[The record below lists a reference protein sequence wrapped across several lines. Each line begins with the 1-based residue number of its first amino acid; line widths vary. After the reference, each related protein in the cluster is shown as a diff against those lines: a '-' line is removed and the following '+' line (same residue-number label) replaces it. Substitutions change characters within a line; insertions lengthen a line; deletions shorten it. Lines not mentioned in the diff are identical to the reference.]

1 VQAQDLQNMTKLNRK
16 KFIKS
21 FHRSLKTELQQS
33 HVQSHANCCSKI
45 IKRKVLDNSD
55 HRTTFKKALYPC
67 VSSFQCLKKMFFL
80 NCSSAQCLSL
90 QLVLGV
96 SEEKLL
102 LQEFFCKD
110 SCVSVVVMRSID
122 HLHGLVLTVYTSAP
136 ALEHEICV
144 FRS

>member
-1 VQAQDLQNMTKLNRK
+1 
-16 KFIKS
+16 
-21 FHRSLKTELQQS
+21 
-33 HVQSHANCCSKI
+33 
-45 IKRKVLDNSD
+45 
-55 HRTTFKKALYPC
+55 
-67 VSSFQCLKKMFFL
+67 MFFL

-102 LQEFFCKD
+102 LQEFFCKF

-122 HLHGLVLTVYTSAP
+122 HLHGLVLIVYTSAP
-136 ALEHEICV
+136 TLEHEICI